1 MQTNQS
7 FPSFFRYF
15 RINEIKVEII
25 YFHKKDHLMNIK
37 SKPIKL
43 KMPPYISHGTF
54 STFRVALDIY
64 EKHCRR
70 NFINQ
75 IPNFLFRTAAKSGEK
90 VKEYKNSDD
99 LNQEQNNISSRV
111 EMQMT

>member
-1 MQTNQS
+1 
-7 FPSFFRYF
+7 
-15 RINEIKVEII
+15 
-25 YFHKKDHLMNIK
+25 MNIK

-54 STFRVALDIY
+54 STFRIALDIY
-64 EKHCRR
+64 ERHCRR

-99 LNQEQNNISSRV
+99 LDQEQNNISSRV